1 MEEES
6 SELNKPG
13 YRPKF
18 LSEYSMGQFDF
29 ERYNQWLKYIEHWSS
44 EINSVYMPTLDMIQ
58 HLYSGLNILYD
69 SWRPLISVKEI
80 TEEIDKAFEFAK
92 EKKRIWERGIHSGII
107 PSDNFVHI
115 LTDKLMDI
123 KRRLM
128 GMKQILGLG
137 ILVKRNLDTKAK
149 IKAGMGRGERAGGMP
164 EV

>member
-1 MEEES
+1 MDEES
-6 SELNKPG
+6 PDLNKAG

-44 EINSVYMPTLDMIQ
+44 EINSVYIPTLDMIQ

-69 SWRPLISVKEI
+69 SWRPLIAVKNI
-80 TEEIDKAFEFAK
+80 TEEIDNAFEFARD
-92 EKKRIWERGIHSGII
+92 KKRIWEKSIHSGLT

-115 LTDKLMDI
+115 LTDKLMEI

-128 GMKQILGLG
+128 GMKQVLGLG
-137 ILVKRNLDTKAK
+137 IMVKRNFNITDK
-149 IKAGMGRGERAGGMP
+149 IKAGMGRGEKLGGMP
-164 EV
+164 EA